1 MSKLKILIF
10 GVISISALSIYVS
23 WGPEKE
29 NEEDFKK
36 IILQEL
42 SYKGWNGE
50 TRRNM
55 DIIVDI
61 KGQEVKKY
69 VPDYHGDRNIY
80 MVEYEIT
87 FKPKNKCNFYK
98 FIPEILNADTH
109 LMLRLECKEKYQLN
123 QDYHN
128 ELDGH
133 LWEATKKFKE
143 SRDIEMNPDDEFKT
157 GALKLYVTINKGK
170 DRFYKLAP
178 RLAWSKYG
186 EHMENWSKSDYKK
199 NISPIFSMSKSLV
212 MFNLDEE
219 VRIKNDCKK
228 KLLSWKGSVG

>member
-10 GVISISALSIYVS
+10 GVISISALSIYAS

-98 FIPEILNADTH
+98 FIPEILNADTY
-109 LMLRLECKEKYQLN
+109 LMLRLECKEKY
-123 QDYHN
+123 
-128 ELDGH
+128 
-133 LWEATKKFKE
+133 
-143 SRDIEMNPDDEFKT
+143 
-157 GALKLYVTINKGK
+157 
-170 DRFYKLAP
+170 
-178 RLAWSKYG
+178 
-186 EHMENWSKSDYKK
+186 
-199 NISPIFSMSKSLV
+199 
-212 MFNLDEE
+212 
-219 VRIKNDCKK
+219 
-228 KLLSWKGSVG
+228 